1 MTIACPSCR
10 RPISVPPDKA
20 ATPNLKAR
28 CRCGPV
34 FVVAEAAGA
43 AAPAPAHV
51 ASPAVAAA
59 APAAAPR
66 PSSPPPVPP
75 AVVAGAIAAA
85 TPLPKIQPPPVPRSS
100 TATPP
105 PPPVTAPAASPA
117 PVAARTPTA
126 VNWRR
131 CANHRQAASVHVC
144 PACLKGYCDACT
156 QKVQTAALCP
166 SCEGLCVTTTAYLET
181 QEKARARSRSM
192 IDDVGLIASYPF
204 GDKIG
209 YVMLAL
215 FTWFFGMFSSM
226 AIMYVL
232 SKGVLVWY
240 CFNAVSKVAIGNV
253 RTFMP
258 DGDITDIVRAL
269 RLSFAALVISA
280 GPLVLCAI
288 LLPGAAFLMS
298 DGPTVEG
305 PRLAT
310 VHAQPIEPSPEPA
323 ERDEDEERAEAAP
336 AADEPSSVDTPRG
349 AGGVVAMLGVWIL
362 AVGAAFLWWIL
373 YAPVALIVAA
383 LSKSVLSTLNPLI
396 GVDTIRKMGSTYW
409 QALAI
414 YLVIVIT
421 QTVVG
426 FLLDKVPVAGGLL
439 RSFVDAYGYPAV
451 GCTLGLAVYKKAA
464 ELGWD

>member
-1 MTIACPSCR
+1 
-10 RPISVPPDKA
+10 
-20 ATPNLKAR
+20 
-28 CRCGPV
+28 
-34 FVVAEAAGA
+34 
-43 AAPAPAHV
+43 
-51 ASPAVAAA
+51 
-59 APAAAPR
+59 
-66 PSSPPPVPP
+66 
-75 AVVAGAIAAA
+75 VAGAIAAA
-85 TPLPKIQPPPVPRSS
+85 TPLPKIQPPPVPKSS
-100 TATPP
+100 PARPPAPPPVPAARTAAPP
-105 PPPVTAPAASPA
+105 PPPA
-117 PVAARTPTA
+117 AARTSTA

-131 CANHRQAASVHVC
+131 CANHRQATSVHVC

-166 SCEGLCVTTTAYLET
+166 GCEGLCVTTAAYLET

-192 IDDVGLIASYPF
+192 IDDIGLIAGYPF

-288 LLPGAAFLMS
+288 LIPGAAFLMS
-298 DGPTVEG
+298 DRPRVEG
-305 PRLAT
+305 PRLET

-323 ERDEDEERAEAAP
+323 ERDEDEERVEVSPAP
-336 AADEPSSVDTPRG
+336 YEPSSAGPTSG
-349 AGGVVAMLGVWIL
+349 AGGVVAMLGVWLL

-414 YLVIVIT
+414 YIVIVIT

-426 FLLDKVPVAGGLL
+426 FLLDKIPLAGGLL